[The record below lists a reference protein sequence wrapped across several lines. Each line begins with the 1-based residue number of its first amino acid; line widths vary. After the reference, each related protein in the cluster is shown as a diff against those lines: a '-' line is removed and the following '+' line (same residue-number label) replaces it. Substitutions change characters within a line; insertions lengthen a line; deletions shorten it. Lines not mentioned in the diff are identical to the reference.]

1 MFLFLLLTKIVYFV
15 LTAFPFF
22 HLVQHACGCLLHLQL
37 VEEEDIS
44 AHLQKMTPQP
54 GHTIPLEPCAFAS
67 YDPETSKQ
75 TSVIL

>member
-1 MFLFLLLTKIVYFV
+1 MFPFLLLTKIVYFA
-15 LTAFPFF
+15 LTVFPFF
-22 HLVQHACGCLLHLQL
+22 YLVQHACGCLLHLQL

-54 GHTIPLEPCAFAS
+54 GHTFPPGPWAFAS
-67 YDPETSKQ
+67 YGPETSKQ